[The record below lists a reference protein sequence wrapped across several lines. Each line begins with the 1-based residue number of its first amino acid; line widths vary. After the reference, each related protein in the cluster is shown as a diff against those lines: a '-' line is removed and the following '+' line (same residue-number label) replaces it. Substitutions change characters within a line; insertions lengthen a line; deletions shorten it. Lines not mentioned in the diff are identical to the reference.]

1 MAELM
6 ACRRSTDQGGGDTAH
21 QHEATA
27 HAVSGP
33 AHGQST
39 HPPAEAPPLKCPV
52 NVSAARPEAGGGGAT
67 MGGRSMLDLL
77 PFPEIWA
84 VDFEFGAD
92 AGENPQPVCLVAW
105 ELRSGRKLRLWRDEF
120 GSAPPYPIGPDVLFV
135 AYYASAEIGCHL
147 ALGWPVPERLL
158 DLFTEFRNQTN
169 GIPTVSGAG
178 LLGALAHFGLDSIGT
193 IEKDEMRDLILGG
206 GPWSDAERKAILDY
220 CESDVEAL
228 ARLLPAMLPQI
239 DLPRALL
246 RGRYM
251 AAAARIERNG
261 VPIDVDTL
269 ELLRQH
275 WSNIQDQLIAEM
287 DRDYGVFEGR
297 TFKASRFA
305 ELLTRTNIPWP
316 RLDSGRLDLGDDTF
330 REMARAYPMVA
341 PLHELRSALSQMRLS
356 DLQVG
361 KDGRNR
367 TMLSAFRART
377 GRNQPSNT
385 KFIFGPSVWLRGL
398 IQPRPGCGIAYIDWA
413 QQEFGIAAALSGDP
427 LMMAAYRSGDPYLA
441 FAKQAGAA
449 PSDATKTSHK
459 AVRDQFKSTVLAVQY
474 GMGADALARRI
485 GQPPIR
491 ARELLR
497 LHRETYRVFWRWSDA
512 AVDYAMLNGSVHTVF
527 GWRVQVPPISNPRSL
542 SNFPMQANG
551 AEMLRLA
558 CCLATERGIEVCAP
572 VHDAVLICAPLERLD
587 ADVARMQDAMREA
600 SCIVL
605 AGFELGTDA
614 KIVRYPD
621 RYMDERGVVMW
632 GRVME
637 LIHEQQQ
644 KTAA

>member
-1 MAELM
+1 M
-6 ACRRSTDQGGGDTAH
+6 ACCRTTDPVGSDTAC
-21 QHEATA
+21 QLPGSA
-27 HAVSGP
+27 HAPTTRSALVECP
-33 AHGQST
+33 ADVGAAL
-39 HPPAEAPPLKCPV
+39 P
-52 NVSAARPEAGGGGAT
+52 SACAGGAAS
-67 MGGRSMLDLL
+67 GRSAHDLL
-77 PFPEIWA
+77 SFREIWT
-84 VDFEFGAD
+84 VDFEFGSNP
-92 AGENPQPVCLVAW
+92 GENPEAVCLVAW
-105 ELRSGRKLRLWRDEF
+105 ELGSGRKLRLWRDEF
-120 GSAPPYPIGPDVLFV
+120 GAAPPYPTGPDVLFV

-147 ALGWPVPERLL
+147 ALGWPVPERVL
-158 DLFTEFRNQTN
+158 DLFPEFRNHTN

-178 LLGALAHFGLDSIGT
+178 LLGALAHYGLDSIGT
-193 IEKDEMRDLILGG
+193 VEKDEMRDLILAG
-206 GPWSDAERKAILDY
+206 GPWAEAEREAILFY

-228 ARLLPAMLPQI
+228 TRLLPAMMPKI

-251 AAAARIERNG
+251 VAAARIERNG
-261 VPIDVDTL
+261 VPIDTNAL
-269 ELLRQH
+269 ELLRRH
-275 WSNIQDQLIAEM
+275 WSDIQDQLIAEV
-287 DRDYGVFEGR
+287 DRDYGVYEGR
-297 TFKASRFA
+297 TFKADRFA
-305 ELLTRTNIPWP
+305 ELLSRNNIPWP
-316 RLDSGRLDLGDDTF
+316 RLDSGRFDLSDDTF

-398 IQPRPGCGIAYIDWA
+398 IQPPPGYGIAYIDWA

-474 GMGADALARRI
+474 GMGADALAQRI

-512 AVDYAMLNGSVHTVF
+512 AVDYAILNGSLHTVF

-637 LIHEQQQ
+637 LIHEQQR